1 MYTVNKLNK
10 NMDAVNEYIKKF
22 VKYVRVKARKLDEPI
37 IKVTA
42 KPIETYENKENKAKK
57 VTILID
63 TKIRDETYEC
73 EAKEAEKV
81 IEDILKPAAEKLN
94 DLAGHVSN
102 QSNPFVKKNLIIGTT
117 LRVIEE
123 DIIPLVR
130 ESEALL
136 NKTYNMEITAE
147 EFNKQYAPL
156 IKDLKFYKNYFE
168 VIGKLKY
175 RE

>member
-81 IEDILKPAAEKLN
+81 IEDILKPAA
-94 DLAGHVSN
+94 
-102 QSNPFVKKNLIIGTT
+102 
-117 LRVIEE
+117 
-123 DIIPLVR
+123 
-130 ESEALL
+130 
-136 NKTYNMEITAE
+136 
-147 EFNKQYAPL
+147 
-156 IKDLKFYKNYFE
+156 
-168 VIGKLKY
+168 
-175 RE
+175 